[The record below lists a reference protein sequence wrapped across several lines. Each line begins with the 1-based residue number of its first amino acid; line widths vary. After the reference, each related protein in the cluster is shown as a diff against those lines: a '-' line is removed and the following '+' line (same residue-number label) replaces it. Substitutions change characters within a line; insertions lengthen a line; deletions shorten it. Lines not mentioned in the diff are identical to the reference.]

1 LELEVAYPRMTTRTP
16 ASVARPILGVPWT
29 PLDTTNIDRWCDWYD
44 GFLHG
49 RGSTSSGKGSR
60 KAHKA
65 DQRITQYLPP
75 GYLCVDLLGA
85 DGWERGMFGTYFK
98 TDPLWGLLWNACENT
113 DGVRS
118 SDGLNPTLEFRVQ
131 LPGSSRFSGAIP
143 SFGKRAYFSVFHQQV
158 TLPETIRCWLLQL
171 GYTEDQIGYKR
182 EEHRKGTEA

>member
-1 LELEVAYPRMTTRTP
+1 MTTRTT
-16 ASVARPILGVPWT
+16 ATCARHILGVLWT

-44 GFLHG
+44 GYLHG
-49 RGSTSSGKGSR
+49 RGSTSSGKGPR

-65 DQRITQYLPP
+65 DQRITQYLPT

-85 DGWERGMFGTYFK
+85 DGWERGMFGTWFK
-98 TDPLWGLLWNACENT
+98 VDPLWGLLWNACENT

-143 SFGKRAYFSVFHQQV
+143 SFGKRCYYALFHNQLKVPDTLSEALRNLGHTLKPVKDLASV
-158 TLPETIRCWLLQL
+158 
-171 GYTEDQIGYKR
+171 
-182 EEHRKGTEA
+182 